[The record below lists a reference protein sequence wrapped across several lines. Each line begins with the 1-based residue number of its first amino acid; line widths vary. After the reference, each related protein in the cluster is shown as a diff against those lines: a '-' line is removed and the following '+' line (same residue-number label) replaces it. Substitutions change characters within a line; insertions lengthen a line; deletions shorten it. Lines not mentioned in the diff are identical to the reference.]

1 MQIVSSYKVRIAES
15 NQKIARACID
25 TLDLYRA
32 AVDFFIAL
40 VLKRWDSVF
49 VKEMPEQKQIKAME
63 QLCIR
68 TKNRPDTPYDFSEKF
83 YKLPSYLRRAAIRHA
98 YGEVSSYMTHLE
110 TWTKNRHGNAP
121 GLPRPRRHRLL
132 QSRSASD
139 AREAFQSA
147 PSSSACSVLAPGERA
162 YKTSAMCA
170 DSAPLLRWCPSR
182 NGAWPS
188 NCPCN
193 RKTAS

>member
-15 NQKIARACID
+15 NQKIARAFID

-68 TKNRPDTPYDFSEKF
+68 TKNRPDTPLQVSKLSATRSHSSRLRGGFVVYD
-83 YKLPSYLRRAAIRHA
+83 
-98 YGEVSSYMTHLE
+98 
-110 TWTKNRHGNAP
+110 AP
-121 GLPRPRRHRLL
+121 RDMDKE
-132 QSRSASD
+132 QAW
-139 AREAFQSA
+139 Q
-147 PSSSACSVLAPGERA
+147 C
-162 YKTSAMCA
+162 T
-170 DSAPLLRWCPSR
+170 
-182 NGAWPS
+182 WPS
-188 NCPCN
+188 PGWKNLSSPVSQKHVC
-193 RKTAS
+193 A